1 MRTVAIINQKGGCGK
16 TTTSINLA
24 ACLARLGHKTLLIDI
39 DPQGHCAVGLAV
51 PEDQIERTVLDC
63 LIEERDGRVAMMP
76 EVIWQIATNFDLAPS
91 NIKLAGFEQTFS
103 GRAGREDRLLRALE
117 PVRANYE
124 WCIIDCPPSVGLLTF
139 NALRASDE
147 VIVPVET
154 GYFSLHGL
162 SKMMETLE
170 LLRDR
175 ANKEVLIRVLPTL
188 YDTRTKLA
196 REVLSELRAKFRD
209 YLMESTVNF
218 NTKLKEAASFGQ
230 PITEY
235 DPGSRGYKDFVNLA
249 RELMGHRPVET
260 EPAPLEKM
268 SRPAELVQRA
278 KQLAQLSGMQFGRG
292 TAMGGGGAEAPLPA
306 EAPVKP
312 ELAETVAELQS
323 IPTAQPAEQNRLA
336 RMPVQKSPGEADLI
350 EAEPAPAAEQ
360 PMGPAAGQNY
370 SGPGYS
376 GPGPTNAPTPQ
387 RRGPGVSVTSNAL
400 AGLTPGPSQ
409 SSSGAGVAVEPVA
422 PAAPRTTT
430 PAGLLNGNG
439 PLSLVA
445 IPQQMPKPQ
454 AIPSGVDAPATQMT
468 PKAAP
473 VGPAHRL
480 EAALSDLADLGRNG
494 AVPAFMI
501 PSGIAAA
508 PAPPAPIP
516 AFTPKPVAPTPLA
529 PVPFAEVPLGG
540 TSAGNSQPRALESKV
555 GVRQSGDEVIFAARF
570 ERASKVLVAGEFNS
584 WSPMSTPLRMEEP
597 GIWRTSLPLKPG
609 RYRYRYIVDGKW
621 QTDPH
626 NDRVESNQ
634 FGEVDNIIDVH

>member
-24 ACLARLGHKTLLIDI
+24 ACLARLGHKTLLMDI

-103 GRAGREDRLLRALE
+103 GRAGREDRLLRALD

-162 SKMMETLE
+162 TKMMETLE
-170 LLRDR
+170 MLRDR

-292 TAMGGGGAEAPLPA
+292 TPMGGGGAEAPQPA

-312 ELAETVAELQS
+312 ELTETVAELQS
-323 IPTAQPAEQNRLA
+323 VSSAQPAEQNRFE
-336 RMPVQKSPGEADLI
+336 RIPVQESPNETDML
-350 EAEPAPAAEQ
+350 EAEPGPGAGQAIGQ
-360 PMGPAAGQNY
+360 PMGQTVRPSAAAGTGRLGDEQRANGNDGR
-370 SGPGYS
+370 SIAGG
-376 GPGPTNAPTPQ
+376 GNAWG
-387 RRGPGVSVTSNAL
+387 RRGG
-400 AGLTPGPSQ
+400 
-409 SSSGAGVAVEPVA
+409 
-422 PAAPRTTT
+422 
-430 PAGLLNGNG
+430 
-439 PLSLVA
+439 
-445 IPQQMPKPQ
+445 
-454 AIPSGVDAPATQMT
+454 
-468 PKAAP
+468 
-473 VGPAHRL
+473 
-480 EAALSDLADLGRNG
+480 
-494 AVPAFMI
+494 
-501 PSGIAAA
+501 
-508 PAPPAPIP
+508 
-516 AFTPKPVAPTPLA
+516 
-529 PVPFAEVPLGG
+529 
-540 TSAGNSQPRALESKV
+540 
-555 GVRQSGDEVIFAARF
+555 
-570 ERASKVLVAGEFNS
+570 
-584 WSPMSTPLRMEEP
+584 
-597 GIWRTSLPLKPG
+597 
-609 RYRYRYIVDGKW
+609 
-621 QTDPH
+621 
-626 NDRVESNQ
+626 
-634 FGEVDNIIDVH
+634 